1 MWQTTDDVQNNVGI
15 MEQSATLRNLLNSEI
30 YEMTQYNLGSS

>member
-1 MWQTTDDVQNNVGI
+1 MGQTADEVQNNVGV

-30 YEMTQYNLGSS
+30 CEMTQYNLGSS